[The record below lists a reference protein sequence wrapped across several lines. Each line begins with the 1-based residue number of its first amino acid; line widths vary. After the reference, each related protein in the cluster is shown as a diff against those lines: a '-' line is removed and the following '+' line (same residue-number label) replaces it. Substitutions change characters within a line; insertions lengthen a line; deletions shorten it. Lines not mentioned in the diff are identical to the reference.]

1 MTRQLVGNPWL
12 KMWTRP
18 RETIRGIVQDDP
30 RYQIWR
36 LAAVYGFPML
46 LHLAQS
52 FSLSASTPLYMILLG
67 SAILAA
73 PVGML
78 GFMITSALIHWTGRW
93 LGGVGSFLQIRAAV
107 AWSNVTNLGTGL
119 LWLVLVGA
127 FGWQVF
133 FKTFPQSP
141 FTGVSLAVVGIV
153 FILQTV
159 LSIWSFVLLFQSLAE
174 VQKFSVWRAI
184 VNIILPFV
192 IVTVALW
199 AIFVFVC
206 WAVGMKS

>member
-1 MTRQLVGNPWL
+1 MGLF
-12 KMWTRP
+12 K
-18 RETIRGIVQDDP
+18 TIHVIRSGGLLQFMAF
-30 RYQIWR
+30 RC
-36 LAAVYGFPML
+36 F

-52 FSLSASTPLYMILLG
+52 LSLSASTPLYMILLG

-133 FKTFPQSP
+133 FKTFPRSP
-141 FTGVSLAVVGIV
+141 FTGASLAVVGIV
-153 FILQTV
+153 FILRTV
-159 LSIWSFVLLFQSLAE
+159 LSIWSFVLLFSVSGRSPKVFGLESHCQHHIALCNRNCRALGNFRLRMLGSRNEKLKRDTWINHSL
-174 VQKFSVWRAI
+174 K
-184 VNIILPFV
+184 
-192 IVTVALW
+192 T
-199 AIFVFVC
+199 
-206 WAVGMKS
+206 